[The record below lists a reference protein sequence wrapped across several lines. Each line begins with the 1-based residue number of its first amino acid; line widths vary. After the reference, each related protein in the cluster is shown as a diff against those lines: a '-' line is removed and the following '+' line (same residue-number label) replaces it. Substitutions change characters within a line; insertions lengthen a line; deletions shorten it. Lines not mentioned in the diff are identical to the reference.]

1 MSLFGICKILGD
13 MKVPL
18 VWVDIASAG
27 MSKGDAVKRIKK
39 NKLRINLLSLSFCFT
54 FFPATFLIN
63 QGVGGL
69 VAMLYLLLMSG
80 ISWLAAGS
88 KFCSSSKRCTWF
100 LLALKARMFYL
111 AGH

>member
-80 ISWLAAGS
+80 IFMVGS
-88 KFCSSSKRCTWF
+88 RK
-100 LLALKARMFYL
+100 
-111 AGH
+111 